1 MSGQDIG
8 FFSAEGACADLVIE
22 NGDLKADNGLETAV
36 LISLFTDGFVDLEDL
51 PEGETNPRGWW
62 ADQVSNISTDQ
73 IGSKLWLFDRSK
85 ILENTE
91 SGLETFAKE
100 ALKWMLDDGIATT
113 VSAVATRI
121 DKERI
126 DLSIEIVKP
135 TGDSTPF
142 QFIWDGQD
150 LKRQEAA

>member
-1 MSGQDIG
+1 MAGQDIG
-8 FFSAEGACADLVIE
+8 FFEAEGACADLVIE
-22 NGDLKADNGLETAV
+22 NGDLKADNGFETAV
-36 LISLFTDGFVDLEDL
+36 LMSLFSDAFVELEDL
-51 PEGETNPRGWW
+51 PEGETDPRGWW
-62 ADQVSNISTDQ
+62 GDALSEPVTDE

-100 ALKWMLDDGIATT
+100 ALKWMLEDGIAAT

-126 DLSIEIVKP
+126 DLSIVIVKP
-135 TGDSTPF
+135 TGESTPF

-150 LKRQEAA
+150 LKRQEAV

>member
-1 MSGQDIG
+1 MAGQDIG
-8 FFSAEGACADLVIE
+8 FFGSEGACADLVIE
-22 NGDLKADNGLETAV
+22 NGDLKADNGFETAV

-62 ADQVSNISTDQ
+62 GDAVSNVNTDQ

-85 ILENTE
+85 IIENTE
-91 SGLETFAKE
+91 SGLETFAKA
-100 ALKWMLDDGIATT
+100 ALKWMIEDGIAAT

-121 DKERI
+121 DKTRI

-135 TGDSTPF
+135 TGESTPF